1 MYDSS
6 SVFFQNEEEPLP
18 PQTPVQ
24 DQPQRGFI
32 LVFNLLAYKP
42 IESWSFPQIHVLT
55 TYLSFLWLL
64 LSPSPPNSCIMKT
77 CASVC
82 APGALPLRSFLS
94 THNVLRACN

>member
-32 LVFNLLAYKP
+32 LVLIYWHINPLNLG
-42 IESWSFPQIHVLT
+42 V
-55 TYLSFLWLL
+55 FLKFM
-64 LSPSPPNSCIMKT
+64 S
-77 CASVC
+77 
-82 APGALPLRSFLS
+82 
-94 THNVLRACN
+94 

>member
-32 LVFNLLAYKP
+32 SVLIYWHINPLNPGVFLK
-42 IESWSFPQIHVLT
+42 FM
-55 TYLSFLWLL
+55 
-64 LSPSPPNSCIMKT
+64 C
-77 CASVC
+77 
-82 APGALPLRSFLS
+82 
-94 THNVLRACN
+94 